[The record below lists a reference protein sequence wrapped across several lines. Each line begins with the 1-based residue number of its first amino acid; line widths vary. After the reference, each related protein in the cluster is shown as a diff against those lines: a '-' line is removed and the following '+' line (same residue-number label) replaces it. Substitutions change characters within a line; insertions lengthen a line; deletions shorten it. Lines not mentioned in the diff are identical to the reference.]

1 MRKPSNG
8 TTKCN
13 VRWNPSEARS
23 ALMMR
28 ECKYMGKMSGRVE
41 SMLAAMAP
49 VDLGAVVIV
58 KRKSEPAARHKVPWA
73 PWWVAMAKQTSINIM
88 RTS

>member
-1 MRKPSNG
+1 M
-8 TTKCN
+8 
-13 VRWNPSEARS
+13 ARGFKD
-23 ALMMR
+23 L
-28 ECKYMGKMSGRVE
+28 GKMTGRVE

>member
-1 MRKPSNG
+1 M
-8 TTKCN
+8 
-13 VRWNPSEARS
+13 ARGFKD
-23 ALMMR
+23 L
-28 ECKYMGKMSGRVE
+28 GKMTGRVE

-58 KRKSEPAARHKVPWA
+58 KRKSEPATRHKVPWA